1 MADVFLSYARSNAPM
16 AAMIA
21 SALRESGLTV
31 WYDENLPA
39 HRAYADV
46 IEEEL
51 DSARAVVVLW
61 SDEAARSQWVR
72 SEANRARETG
82 RLVQARLDQAR
93 LPMPF
98 DQIQCADL
106 GKWNGESASPA
117 WRSLAASVFALVGMA
132 PPPQASAALP
142 ARSAIS
148 RRALVGSAAAVVAIG
163 AAGGIAWYRSRTP
176 EVPPKAQQLVQKAFA
191 IMQDG
196 RPEEQD
202 QATAYLLE
210 ATEIAPN
217 FARAWGA
224 LAITYSQRKY
234 QLPSIER
241 AGNEERC
248 RSAARKALELN
259 PDEPFAESALVLLI
273 PIYRNWDKI
282 ERLGRRLTKRHPDI
296 PMTQHIL
303 ADSMTD
309 TGRWREAVKIYDEID
324 RVRFVIPLSDRSII
338 QGLWGAGEL
347 QRAEAMLDGAAER
360 WPRQRA
366 IWNLR
371 VEFLMHTGRANEA
384 LRLLENEST
393 RPPDF
398 PDDQLDGA
406 LAMARAL
413 GGAMAP
419 AAALKANLDM
429 LATASPDYLTYL
441 NHKIAT
447 AQIVAQRAVALG
459 DNRTALELLEG
470 YYFGRGR
477 WADVAPPGGDEDRNT
492 VCLFEPPMRGLWRDA
507 GFSDLLRRVGL
518 EAYWQQSRTVPD
530 FRRTT

>member
-1 MADVFLSYARSNAPM
+1 MADVFLSYARANLG
-16 AAMIA
+16 AAKHVA
-21 SALRESGLTV
+21 ANLRSAGFSV
-31 WYDENLPA
+31 WFDENLPA
-39 HRAYADV
+39 HRAYSEV
-46 IEEEL
+46 IEEQL
-51 DSARAVVVLW
+51 DSADCVVVLW
-61 SDEAARSQWVR
+61 SKEAVSSQWVR

-82 RLVQARLDQAR
+82 RLVQARLDGAR

-106 GKWNGESASPA
+106 RSWSGKKRTSAWQAIEESVGA
-117 WRSLAASVFALVGMA
+117 LAAGERPAA
-132 PPPQASAALP
+132 TARTSAAVGVG
-142 ARSAIS
+142 
-148 RRALVGSAAAVVAIG
+148 RRAVMIGGAAALAGIG
-163 AAGGIAWYRSRTP
+163 ALGGVAWYRPRTP

-210 ATEIAPN
+210 ATEIAPD

-234 QLPSIER
+234 QVPSIER

-248 RSAARKALELN
+248 RSAARKALELD

-273 PIYRNWDKI
+273 PVYRNWEKI

-309 TGRWREAVKIYDEID
+309 TGRWREAVKIYEEID

-347 QRAEAMLDGAAER
+347 QRAEALLDGAAER
-360 WPRQRA
+360 WPRHRA

-371 VEFLMHTGRANEA
+371 AEFLMHTGRAKEA

-393 RPPDF
+393 RPPDY
-398 PDDQLDGA
+398 PDDLLEGT

-413 GGAMAP
+413 GGAVTP

-429 LATASPDYLTYL
+429 LATVSPDYLTYL
-441 NHKIAT
+441 SHKIAT

-477 WADVAPPGGDEDRNT
+477 WAEVAPPGGDDDRNT
-492 VCLFEPPMRGLWRDA
+492 VCLFEPPMRGVWRDP
-507 GFSDLLRRVGL
+507 GFGDLIGRIGLGDYWRRSGTRPD
-518 EAYWQQSRTVPD
+518 YRT
-530 FRRTT
+530 